1 MTFYER
7 KLHRIIKSL
16 QADLPDV
23 KLYET
28 ESSQQRVRRL
38 IGKRD
43 NLHEAKELCIWRVG
57 SDGLNKLSRGEI
69 NE

>member
-7 KLHRIIKSL
+7 KLYRIIKRL
-16 QADLPDV
+16 KEDLPNV
-23 KLYET
+23 NLYQT

-38 IGKRD
+38 IEKRD
-43 NLHEAKELCIWRVG
+43 NLHEAKALCIWRVG

-69 NE
+69 DE